1 MGIKQLFKFI
11 SENAPKAVTVQKMEN
26 YTGRTLAI
34 DASTCIYQFLIAVRS
49 GADNQFSNL
58 TNDAGEVTSHITGFL
73 SRTIRMLEAGIK
85 PVYVFDGKPPDF
97 KLAELELRR
106 ERKEKA
112 EEDVKAA
119 AEAGDQDALLK
130 ATKRTVRA
138 DKKMNEDAKKLL
150 RLLGCPVV
158 DAPSEAEATCAALAK
173 SGKVYAAVTEDMD
186 VLTFGT
192 PRMVKNLFSTLNS
205 GASGSGKG
213 GPKEAKPV
221 VEVDLAVALEQLDIS
236 MDQFIDFCILCGCD
250 YCGTIRGVGPA
261 GAFKSIAELKSIE
274 EVVMATDVS
283 KLPEGW
289 EYAQARQLFLHPE
302 VSDAAAVNTELAEP
316 DYDGLRKFLVEDN
329 QFSADRI
336 EKQLDR
342 LRACRKQKTQMR
354 LDNFFTLG
362 KKEIKENE
370 KFDPFAS
377 KRAAGGASGP
387 AAKKQKTASSVKR
400 KN

>member
-34 DASTCIYQFLIAVRS
+34 DASTCIYQFLIAVRA
-49 GADNQFSNL
+49 GADNQYNNL
-58 TNDAGEVTSHITGFL
+58 TNEAGEVTSHITGFL
-73 SRTIRMLEAGIK
+73 SRTIRMLEAGLK
-85 PVYVFDGKPPDF
+85 PVYVFDGKPPEF

-112 EEDVKAA
+112 EEDVKIAV
-119 AEAGDQDALLK
+119 ESGDQEALLK

-138 DKKMNEDAKKLL
+138 SQKMNDDAKKLI

-173 SGKVYAAVTEDMD
+173 NGKVYAAVTEDMD

-192 PRMVKNLFSTLNS
+192 PRMVKNLFSTLQ
-205 GASGSGKG
+205 GASTAGKPG
-213 GPKEAKPV
+213 KEAKPV
-221 VEVDLAVALEQLDIS
+221 VEIDLAIALEQLNIT
-236 MDQFIDFCILCGCD
+236 MDQFVDFCIMCGCD

-261 GAFKSIAELKSIE
+261 GAFKSIAELKTIE
-274 EVVMATDVS
+274 AIAEATDPA

-289 EYAQARQLFLHPE
+289 HYAQARELFRNPE
-302 VSDAAAVNTELAEP
+302 VTIDVSTELTEP
-316 DYDGLRKFLVEDN
+316 DYDGLRKFLVEEN
-329 QFSADRI
+329 QFGADRV

-354 LDNFFTLG
+354 LDNFFTVG
-362 KKEIKENE
+362 KKEVKENE
-370 KFDPFAS
+370 KFDPFKKS
-377 KRAAGGASGP
+377 AAP
-387 AAKKQKTASSVKR
+387 AAKKPRLGK